1 MDKYPPEWI
10 NISMTIQKAYNRQPT
25 KFDYASPT
33 QFKFQLQKLPKVEYF
48 TTACNIPGIS
58 LNATVQPTPLA
69 DIPLPGDTI
78 TFGDLEITFL
88 VDENLENYR
97 EIHGWMYGIGFPK
110 SRTEFAALVEANK
123 DRFPTDGKDS
133 KSTDAGKVKY
143 GAQALGPIFSD
154 ATLNVLS
161 SKNNPNIEVRF
172 SDVFPSSLSA
182 LQFDQQADDVNYLT
196 ASVTFK
202 YKLYEFAVK
211 GSSNTTETVT

>member
-1 MDKYPPEWI
+1 
-10 NISMTIQKAYNRQPT
+10 MTTTTAYDRQPT

-33 QFKFQLQKLPKVEYF
+33 QFKFQLTKLPKVEYF

-78 TFGDLEITFL
+78 SFSDLEITFL

-110 SRTEFAALVEANK
+110 SRTQFGSLVEAGK
-123 DRFPTDGKDS
+123 DRFPTTGKDS
-133 KSTDAGKVKY
+133 LVTDAGKVKY
-143 GAQALGPIFSD
+143 GAKPLGPIFSD
-154 ATLNVLS
+154 ATLNVLT
-161 SKNNPNIEVRF
+161 SKNRANIEVRF
-172 SDVFPSSLSA
+172 SDVFPQSLSG
-182 LQFDQQADDVNYLT
+182 LNFNQQADDVSYLT

-202 YKLYEFAVK
+202 YKIYEFALK
-211 GSSNTTETVT
+211 SAGTTTNTVT